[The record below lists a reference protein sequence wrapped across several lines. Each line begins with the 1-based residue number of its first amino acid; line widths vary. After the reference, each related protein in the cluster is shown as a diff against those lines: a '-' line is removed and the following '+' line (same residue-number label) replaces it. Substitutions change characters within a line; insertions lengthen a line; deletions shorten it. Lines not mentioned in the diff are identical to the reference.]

1 MGRIGVSMGIAALVV
16 LSLVVSPIGFHRFI
30 MWFISLGYGFFI
42 AAEGVLLLAWFHAS
56 LSPITI
62 LMCLLL
68 VTYGLRLA
76 FYLLARERRS
86 AAYRH
91 VMTTQVND
99 SSNLGFPLQMII

>member
-1 MGRIGVSMGIAALVV
+1 MGIAALVI
-16 LSLVVSPIGFHRFI
+16 LSLVVSSIGFHRFV
-30 MWFISLGYGFFI
+30 WFISLGYGFSI
-42 AAEGVLLLAWFHAS
+42 AAEGVLLLVWFHAY

-68 VTYGLRLA
+68 MAYGLRLA
-76 FYLLARERRS
+76 IYLLVRERRS
-86 AAYRH
+86 TAYRH